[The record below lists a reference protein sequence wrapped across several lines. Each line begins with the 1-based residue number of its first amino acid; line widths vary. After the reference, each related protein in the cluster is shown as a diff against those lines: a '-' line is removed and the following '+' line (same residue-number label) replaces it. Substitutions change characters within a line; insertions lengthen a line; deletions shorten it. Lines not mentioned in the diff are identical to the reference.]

1 MKIYSK
7 SHERALSLI
16 DNMNKT
22 TKEHMKYLK
31 KQERKPTDS
40 DKVFAR
46 KDASFN
52 KKEDELYKKY
62 YDQIHK
68 DFGNIKLKDFKD
80 YKDGFVDK
88 HFANKMY
95 RDKASKRWGEKWELN
110 NHKGI

>member
-46 KDASFN
+46 KDARCN
-52 KKEDELYKKY
+52 KKEEEIYNKNYNKINNKK
-62 YDQIHK
+62 
-68 DFGNIKLKDFKD
+68 G
-80 YKDGFVDK
+80 G
-88 HFANKMY
+88 
-95 RDKASKRWGEKWELN
+95 
-110 NHKGI
+110 

>member
-7 SHERALSLI
+7 RHERALNLI

-31 KQERKPTDS
+31 SQERKPTDS

-62 YDQIHK
+62 YDQMQK
-68 DFGNIKLKDFKD
+68 DFGNIKLKDFRG
-80 YKDGFVDK
+80 YKDGFADK
-88 HFANKMY
+88 HFVNKMY
-95 RDKASKRWGEKWELN
+95 RDKVSKRRG
-110 NHKGI
+110 